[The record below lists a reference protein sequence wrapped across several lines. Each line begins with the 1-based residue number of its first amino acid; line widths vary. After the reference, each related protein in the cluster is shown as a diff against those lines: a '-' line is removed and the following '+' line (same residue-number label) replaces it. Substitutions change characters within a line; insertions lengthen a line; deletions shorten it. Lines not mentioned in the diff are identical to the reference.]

1 MCWAAAEPQLYNDFS
16 NRNTPTQTAPTMES
30 PMKPAISAF
39 LLLSIAFLSACSK
52 PAPLPEPIR
61 HLRVIEVGAVADLR
75 NGQLPGRA
83 RSATE
88 VDLAFDVS
96 GTLVER
102 PVSIGSLVEEGD
114 LIARL
119 DPRDFQANVRAAE
132 AAARNAKSNFKR
144 GSELLKSKFISE
156 AEYDRLEAEVD
167 ITQARLDLARKALS
181 DSVIYAPFSGVIAN
195 LTVENFQSV
204 RAKSVVARLLG
215 VEMIEM
221 VINVSEI
228 QMASLPFIETLEV
241 EFDAFPG
248 MRLPAEITEV
258 GSEASLT
265 TRTFPITLSM
275 QQPEDRKVLAG
286 MAGVAYATG
295 RNESD
300 EAKGYVIPVSA
311 LFGEAQDNVSKVW
324 IVGADNRVSSRVV
337 KVSAVSAGGVS
348 VIEGLQ
354 AGEVIATAGV
364 HILAEGQEVIVDK
377 VGG

>member
-1 MCWAAAEPQLYNDFS
+1 
-16 NRNTPTQTAPTMES
+16 
-30 PMKPAISAF
+30 MKPAISAF

-61 HLRVIEVGAVADLR
+61 HLRVIEVGAVAALR

-83 RSATE
+83 RSAAE

-102 PVSIGSLVEEGD
+102 PVSIGSMVEEGD

-119 DPRDFQANVRAAE
+119 DPRDFQANVRASE

-144 GSELLKSKFISE
+144 GSELLKDRFISE

-204 RAKSVVARLLG
+204 RAKTVIARLLG

-221 VINVSEI
+221 VINVSES

-248 MRLPAEITEV
+248 MRLPAEITEI

-295 RNESD
+295 RSEPG

-354 AGEVIATAGV
+354 AGDVIATAGV
-364 HILAEGQEVIVDK
+364 HILAEGQEVIIDK

>member
-1 MCWAAAEPQLYNDFS
+1 M
-16 NRNTPTQTAPTMES
+16 
-30 PMKPAISAF
+30 
-39 LLLSIAFLSACSK
+39 
-52 PAPLPEPIR
+52 
-61 HLRVIEVGAVADLR
+61 ADLR

-83 RSATE
+83 RSAAE

-132 AAARNAKSNFKR
+132 AAARNSRSNFKR
-144 GSELLKSKFISE
+144 ASELLKSKFISE

-167 ITQARLDLARKALS
+167 ITQAQLDLARKALS

-195 LTVENFQSV
+195 LAVENFQSV
-204 RAKSVVARLLG
+204 RAKTVVARLLG

-221 VINVSEI
+221 VINVSES

-248 MRLPAEITEV
+248 MRLPAEITEI
-258 GSEASLT
+258 GREASLT

-275 QQPEDRKVLAG
+275 TQPEDRKVLAG

-295 RNESD
+295 RSEPDES
-300 EAKGYVIPVSA
+300 KGYVIPVSA
-311 LFGEAQDNVSKVW
+311 LFGEEQGNVSKVW

-337 KVSAVSAGGVS
+337 KVGTVSAGGVS
-348 VIEGLQ
+348 VIDGLRT
-354 AGEVIATAGV
+354 GEVIATAGV
-364 HILAEGQEVIVDK
+364 HILAEGQEVIINK

>member
-1 MCWAAAEPQLYNDFS
+1 
-16 NRNTPTQTAPTMES
+16 
-30 PMKPAISAF
+30 MKPAVSALCLLTISF
-39 LLLSIAFLSACSK
+39 LGACSR
-52 PAPLPEPIR
+52 PEPLPEPIR
-61 HLRVIEVGAVADLR
+61 YLRAVEVGAVAGLR

-132 AAARNAKSNFKR
+132 ASARNAKSNFKR
-144 GSELLKSKFISE
+144 AGELLKSKFISE
-156 AEYDRLEAEVD
+156 AEYDRLEADVD
-167 ITQARLDLARKALS
+167 ITQASLDMARKALS
-181 DSVIYAPFSGVIAN
+181 DSVIYAPFGGVIAN

-204 RAKSVVARLLG
+204 RAKTPIARLLG

-221 VINVSEI
+221 VVNVSES
-228 QMASLPFIETLEV
+228 QMPSLPFIDTLEV

-248 MRLPAEITEV
+248 MRLPAEITEI
-258 GSEASLT
+258 GREASLT

-275 QQPEDRKVLAG
+275 RQPEDRKVLAG
-286 MAGVAYATG
+286 MAGVAYATAQSEPG
-295 RNESD
+295 DTE
-300 EAKGYVIPVSA
+300 GYVIPVSA

-324 IVGADNRVSSRVV
+324 VVGADNRVSSRVV
-337 KVSAVSAGGVS
+337 QVSGVLPGGAQVTD
-348 VIEGLQ
+348 GLQ

-364 HILAEGQEVIVDK
+364 HVLAEGQEVIVDK